1 MPTTAAPRQT
11 LIDLETQFWQA
22 MVDEN
27 IGAATGLLAEPAMM
41 VSCHGA
47 LQFDR
52 AMYGKM
58 AREAPMVVTAFE
70 FSDMQAVFPTDEM
83 GILTYRV
90 KQGVAPRG
98 DKAQST
104 EQVMRDNSTWIY
116 ADGQRQC
123 VMHTETPVDDSMKV
137 PAKH

>member
-1 MPTTAAPRQT
+1 
-11 LIDLETQFWQA
+11 

-27 IGAATGLLAEPAMM
+27 ISAATDLLAEPALM
-41 VSCHGA
+41 VSAHGA

-52 AMYGKM
+52 TMYSKM
-58 AREAPMVVTAFE
+58 AKEGPMVVTAFE
-70 FSDMQAVFPTDEM
+70 FSEMQVVFPTDVM

-90 KQGVAPRG
+90 KQGVAPRC

-104 EQVMRDNSTWIY
+104 EQVVMHDSSTWIHV
-116 ADGQRQC
+116 DGQWQC

>member
-1 MPTTAAPRQT
+1 
-11 LIDLETQFWQA
+11 
-22 MVDEN
+22 
-27 IGAATGLLAEPAMM
+27 MM
-41 VSCHGA
+41 VSAHGA

-58 AREAPMVVTAFE
+58 AKEGPMVVTSFE
-70 FSDMQAVFPTDEM
+70 FSDMQVVFPTDAM

-104 EQVMRDNSTWIY
+104 EQVMHDSSTWIL
-116 ADGQRQC
+116 ADGQWQC

-137 PAKH
+137 PTKH

>member
-1 MPTTAAPRQT
+1 MPTTTASHQT

-27 IGAATGLLAEPAMM
+27 VGAATDLLAEPAMM
-41 VSCHGA
+41 VSAHGV

-58 AREAPMVVTAFE
+58 AKEGPMVVTSFE
-70 FSDMQAVFPTDEM
+70 FSDMQVVFPTDAM

-90 KQGVAPRG
+90 KQGVAPGG

-104 EQVMRDNSTWIY
+104 KQVMHDSSTWIH
-116 ADGQRQC
+116 ADGQWQC
-123 VMHTETPVDDSMKV
+123 VMHTETPVDKPPQSL
-137 PAKH
+137 

>member
-1 MPTTAAPRQT
+1 MPTTSAPHQT

-27 IGAATGLLAEPAMM
+27 IKAATDLLAEPAMM
-41 VSCHGA
+41 VSAHGA

-52 AMYGKM
+52 VMYGKM
-58 AREAPMVVTAFE
+58 AKEGPMVVTSFE
-70 FSDMQAVFPTDEM
+70 FSDMQVAFPTDAM

-104 EQVMRDNSTWIY
+104 EQVMHDSSTWIHV
-116 ADGQRQC
+116 DGQRQC